1 MGGTSDAKATVLV
14 VDDEPEVADAY
25 SKLLATEYEV
35 RTAYG
40 GEEALEV
47 VDDEVDVILLD
58 RRMPTLSGDDVLNE
72 VRERELDLRVVM
84 VTAVDPGF
92 DILDMDFDDYLC
104 KPVDA
109 STLRDAVKQ
118 QLRAQN
124 YDDRLDEFFEVTA
137 KMGVLEARRL
147 PGELDGDEEYGD
159 LEDRSADLQQELSEI
174 IDEFDDIAHA
184 FTDIDRV

>member
-1 MGGTSDAKATVLV
+1 MGGASDAKATVLV

-35 RTAYG
+35 MTAYG
-40 GEEALEV
+40 GKEALDT
-47 VDDEVDVILLD
+47 VDGTVDVVLLD
-58 RRMPTLSGDDVLNE
+58 RRMPGLSGDDVLTDLRD
-72 VRERELDLRVVM
+72 RERDLRIVM

-92 DILDMDFDDYLC
+92 DILDMQFDDYLC

-109 STLRDAVKQ
+109 ATLRGAVEQ

-137 KMGVLEARRL
+137 KLGLLEARRL
-147 PGELDGDEEYGD
+147 PGELEDDTEYRELNARADD
-159 LEDRSADLQQELSEI
+159 LREELSTI
-174 IDEFDDIAHA
+174 VDEFDDIVYA
-184 FTDIDRV
+184 FNDVDRV

>member
-1 MGGTSDAKATVLV
+1 MGGPNDAKATVLV

-35 RTAYG
+35 LTTYG
-40 GEEALEV
+40 GEEALET
-47 VDDEVDVILLD
+47 VDEDVDVVLLD
-58 RRMPTLSGDDVLNE
+58 RRMPELSGDEVLTALRDRDIDV
-72 VRERELDLRVVM
+72 RVVM

-92 DILDMDFDDYLC
+92 DILDMRFDDYLC

-109 STLRDAVKQ
+109 ATLRGAVEQ

-124 YDDRLDEFFEVTA
+124 YDTRLDEFFQVTA

-147 PGELDGDEEYGD
+147 PGELENDGDYRD
-159 LEDRSADLQQELSEI
+159 LSERAETLQEELRGI
-174 IDEFDDIAHA
+174 VDEFDDIAHA
-184 FTDIDRV
+184 FNDIDRV

>member
-1 MGGTSDAKATVLV
+1 MGATSDAKATVLV

-40 GEEALEV
+40 GEAALE
-47 VDDEVDVILLD
+47 EVDEDVDVVLLD
-58 RRMPTLSGDDVLNE
+58 RRMPELSGDDVLAE
-72 VRERELDLRVVM
+72 VRERDLDVRVVM

-92 DILDMDFDDYLC
+92 DILDMQFDDYLC

-109 STLRDAVKQ
+109 ATLRDAVEQ
-118 QLRAQN
+118 QLRAAS
-124 YDDRLDEFFEVTA
+124 YDDQLDEFFEVTA

-147 PGELDGDEEYGD
+147 PGELEDDEEYRE
-159 LEDRSADLQQELSEI
+159 LEDKADDLQDDLSEI
-174 IDEFDDIAHA
+174 VDEFDDIAHA
-184 FTDIDRV
+184 FNDIDRV

>member
-1 MGGTSDAKATVLV
+1 MGGGSDAKATVLV

-35 RTAYG
+35 LTAYG
-40 GEEALEV
+40 GEEALDA
-47 VDDEVDVILLD
+47 VDDGVDVILLD
-58 RRMPTLSGDDVLNE
+58 RRMPELSGDDVLSA

-92 DILDMDFDDYLC
+92 DILDMGFDDYLC

-109 STLRDAVKQ
+109 ATLRAAVEQ
-118 QLRAQN
+118 QLRAQS
-124 YDDRLDEFFEVTA
+124 YGDQLDEFFEVTA

-147 PGELDGDEEYGD
+147 PGELDDDEEYRE
-159 LEDRSADLQQELSEI
+159 LADRADGLKEELSDI
-174 IDEFDDIAHA
+174 VDEFDDIAHA
-184 FTDIDRV
+184 FDDIDRV

>member
-35 RTAYG
+35 LTAYE
-40 GEEALEV
+40 GEQALDV
-47 VDDEVDVILLD
+47 VDDAVDVVLLD
-58 RRMPTLSGDDVLNE
+58 RRMPELSGDDVLVELRDRTLE
-72 VRERELDLRVVM
+72 VRVVM

-92 DILDMDFDDYLC
+92 DILDMRFDDYLC

-109 STLRDAVKQ
+109 ATLRDAVEQ
-118 QLRAQN
+118 QLRARD
-124 YDDRLDEFFEVTA
+124 YDDRLDEFFTVTA

-147 PGELDGDEEYGD
+147 PGELEEDEEYRDLSDRAEGLQDELGD
-159 LEDRSADLQQELSEI
+159 IVDS
-174 IDEFDDIAHA
+174 FDDIAHA
-184 FTDIDRV
+184 FTAIDRV